1 MSRLPILLL
10 CAFVLSCKST
20 KTATSSNESERGA
33 AVQAQWRSAQ
43 NLSFSG
49 LQRLTALSFDSC
61 VFTFGGPD
69 EPAAPQC
76 SAAISPSGK
85 PQKNSKAKPSITSKA
100 TPSPFIFQSSNSS
113 SFKATPSKT
122 TIYGLH
128 LSHAVEEKSSVYQ
141 READSLT
148 KAMQS
153 SYDKSQS
160 STKSRTSVPFTA
172 KLAIAVIFILM
183 AAAIIFLFR
192 RIRSAKRI
200 KFGSRLPHQSTDGSG
215 GALFGSEDKPLCG

>member
-1 MSRLPILLL
+1 MKYLPILLL

-20 KTATSSNESERGA
+20 KTATSSNESERNA

-43 NLSFSG
+43 NLSFNG

-69 EPAAPQC
+69 ESETPQC
-76 SAAISPSGK
+76 SAAISSSGK
-85 PQKNSKAKPSITSKA
+85 PQKNNKAKPSAIS
-100 TPSPFIFQSSNSS
+100 
-113 SFKATPSKT
+113 KATPSKT
-122 TIYGLH
+122 TIYGFR
-128 LSHAVEEKSSVYQ
+128 LSHTVEEKSSVYQ
-141 READSLT
+141 READSLA

-160 STKSRTSVPFTA
+160 STKSRTSIPFTA

-192 RIRSAKRI
+192 RIRSARRTM
-200 KFGSRLPHQSTDGSG
+200 FGSRLPHQ
-215 GALFGSEDKPLCG
+215 

>member
-85 PQKNSKAKPSITSKA
+85 PQKNSKAKPSAIS
-100 TPSPFIFQSSNSS
+100 
-113 SFKATPSKT
+113 KATPSKT

-215 GALFGSEDKPLCG
+215 GALFVGEDKPLCG

>member
-1 MSRLPILLL
+1 MSRLTILIL

-20 KTATSSNESERGA
+20 KTATFTNESERSA

-61 VFTFGGPD
+61 VFTFGGTD
-69 EPAAPQC
+69 TSAAPQC
-76 SAAISPSGK
+76 FASAYPSGK
-85 PQKNSKAKPSITSKA
+85 SQKSNKAKPSASKAKPSSLPKA
-100 TPSPFIFQSSNSS
+100 TLSVYP
-113 SFKATPSKT
+113 KTKPSKV

-128 LSHAVEEKSSVYQ
+128 LSQKVEEKSSMYQ
-141 READSLT
+141 SEADSLA

-153 SYDKSQS
+153 SYDKSQV

-172 KLAIAVIFILM
+172 KLAIAVLFLLM
-183 AAAIIFLFR
+183 AAAIIYLIR
-192 RIRSAKRI
+192 RVRSAKRTS
-200 KFGSRLPHQSTDGSG
+200 FGSRLTPQ
-215 GALFGSEDKPLCG
+215 

>member
-1 MSRLPILLL
+1 M
-10 CAFVLSCKST
+10 
-20 KTATSSNESERGA
+20 
-33 AVQAQWRSAQ
+33 QAQWRSAQ

-61 VFTFGGPD
+61 VFTFGGPS
-69 EPAAPQC
+69 EPETPQC

-85 PQKNSKAKPSITSKA
+85 PQKSTKAKPS
-100 TPSPFIFQSSNSS
+100 PFISQSSNSS
-113 SFKATPSKT
+113 SSKASPSKVS
-122 TIYGLH
+122 IYGLH

-141 READSLT
+141 READSLA

-160 STKSRTSVPFTA
+160 NTKSRTSVPFTA
-172 KLAIAVIFILM
+172 KLAIAVILLLM

-192 RIRSAKRI
+192 RIRSARRTV
-200 KFGSRLPHQSTDGSG
+200 FGRRLPHQSTDGSG
-215 GALFGSEDKPLCG
+215 GALFGGEDKPLRG